1 MRKIRAR
8 YITNLVSRLCVE
20 ANINL
25 RPDIKKAIRDA
36 LKREKAKNARWALNF
51 ILENAGIASE
61 DKIAICQD
69 TGLTVVFMELGQ
81 DVNIAGGLLKN
92 AVDRGVK
99 DGYRKGFLR
108 KSVVRSPIER
118 KNTGTNTPSILH
130 VSIAPGRRVKIWVV
144 PKGFGSEN
152 KSGIRMLNPTEG
164 ERGIIDFVLETV
176 KQAGPEACPPFV
188 LGIGIGGTFDYA
200 AYLSKKAFLRRI
212 DEKNSDPR
220 LALLEKKILAE
231 VNKLGIGPMGLGGK
245 TTALAVNILSSATH
259 IAGLPA
265 AVNINCH
272 ATRSAYGVL

>member
-1 MRKIRAR
+1 MRKVQAR
-8 YITNLVSRLCVE
+8 DITNLVSRLCVE

-212 DEKNSDPR
+212 DEKNPDSR